1 MRKSESV
8 VAGVRGSVAVMALLA
23 LTGLWGCGGSEGGTT
38 QPETPR
44 ATTLTVSPST
54 STLTFVGATAD
65 LGVNILDQNGKP
77 LTGTVVTWVSET
89 PTVATVSATGKVTAV
104 ANGTTTVR
112 ATSGSAS
119 GSSTITVQ
127 QAVSTLALVS
137 GDAQSAIA
145 GEALKET
152 ITVRA
157 QDLGGAAVAGVA
169 VTFTPDAGSGTV
181 SAPTATT
188 GTDGHASTTWTLGSA
203 FGPQRLTAKAGNAT
217 RLVSANSLSPVPL
230 ADLVAAGPLQVT
242 RSDPSTLD
250 TVQVQATVRNDGN
263 AGSGQA
269 VVARLTLDGTE
280 IATKS
285 LGVLA
290 AGAQQT
296 VTFTVGP
303 FAAGT
308 HEVGFALDP
317 AGAIEELN
325 ESNNALTR
333 SVPVALQTLVTL
345 GTMTGVGAVEG
356 TELLYRL
363 DLPAAA
369 NNLTVELSGG
379 TGDVDLFMMQGTRP
393 SDRDAYTGCQS
404 GSPTTVERC
413 QIGPASA
420 GSYHILLHAFSTFS
434 GTTMKI
440 MLDGAVLPY
449 NIEVVFINHG
459 SASQDAAVTAAATQW
474 MSLITTDVTDSD
486 FSVQPL
492 EADACV
498 KGMPAVSDIVDDIR
512 IYVSIDSIDGPLNVL
527 GQAGPCVTRGLGHLP
542 ILGYMQFD
550 SADLALLDQRGEL
563 LPVVLHEMGHVL
575 GLGTIWG
582 AGPYLH
588 NPSLPSSAGAD
599 TYFDGPAAV
608 AAFNAAGGSNYT
620 KGAKVP
626 VENSADEGSADAHW
640 RETALGRELMT
651 PFFNSGFPNPL
662 SAITVRS
669 LADLGYQVDASR
681 AEAFSVPLSAP
692 SPAPGVA
699 SPMLDLS
706 GDVGNRPI
714 LVVDQ
719 KGRVIAI
726 RR

>member
-1 MRKSESV
+1 MRKYESV
-8 VAGVRGSVAVMALLA
+8 VARARGPVAVLALLA
-23 LTGLWGCGGSEGGTT
+23 LWSCSGSDGGTT

-44 ATTLTVSPST
+44 ATTLAVSPST
-54 STLTFVGATAD
+54 STLTFIGATAS
-65 LGVNILDQNGKP
+65 LQASIRDQNGAP
-77 LTGTVVTWVSET
+77 LTGTIVTWISDA
-89 PTVATVSATGKVTAV
+89 PSVATVNGSGQVTAV

-119 GSSTITVQ
+119 GSAAITVQ
-127 QAVSTLALVS
+127 QAVATLALVS

-145 GEALKET
+145 GAALAEAV
-152 ITVRA
+152 TVRA
-157 QDLGGAAVAGVA
+157 QDQGGAAVAGVT

-181 SAPTATT
+181 SVSSATT
-188 GTDGHASTTWTLGSA
+188 GADGRASTVWTMGSA
-203 FGPQRLTAKAGNAT
+203 FGPQKLTAAAGTVTRILSAT
-217 RLVSANSLSPVPL
+217 SQSPVPL
-230 ADLVAAGPLQVT
+230 ADLVASGTLQMT
-242 RSDPSTLD
+242 RPDPSTLD

-285 LGVLA
+285 LGTLA

-303 FAAGT
+303 FAAGS
-308 HEVGFALDP
+308 HQLVFELDP
-317 AGAIEELN
+317 AKAIEELN
-325 ESNNALTR
+325 EANNTLTL
-333 SVPVALQTLVTL
+333 SAPVALQTVISL
-345 GTMTGVGAVEG
+345 GTTSGVGAPKD
-356 TELLYRL
+356 TELLYRV
-363 DLPAAA
+363 DLPAGGK
-369 NNLTVELSGG
+369 NLTVELSGG
-379 TGDVDLFMMQGTRP
+379 TGDVDLFVMPGTRP
-393 SDRDAYTGCQS
+393 SDRDGYTACQS

-413 QIGPASA
+413 QVSPASA

-440 MLDGAVLPY
+440 FLDGESLPY

-459 SASQDAAVTAAATQW
+459 SSSQEAAVTAAATQW

-492 EADACV
+492 EANACV
-498 KGMPAVSDIVDDIR
+498 QGMPAVSDIVDDIR
-512 IYVSIDSIDGPLNVL
+512 IYVSIDSIDGPSNVL
-527 GQAGPCVTRGLGHLP
+527 GQAGPCVTRGLGNLP

-550 SADLALLDQRGEL
+550 SADLATLDQRGEL

-575 GLGTIWG
+575 GFGTIWP
-582 AGPYLH
+582 ASPYIH
-588 NPSLPSSAGAD
+588 NPSLPSSSGVD
-599 TYFDGPAAV
+599 TYFDGPGAV
-608 AAFNAAGGSNYT
+608 AAFNAAGGTGYT
-620 KGAKVP
+620 KGQKVP
-626 VENSADEGSADAHW
+626 VENSANEGSADSHW
-640 RETALGRELMT
+640 RESALGRELMT
-651 PFFNSGFPNPL
+651 PFFNSGFTNPL

-692 SPAPGVA
+692 SPTAGVA
-699 SPMLDLS
+699 SRILDLS
-706 GDVGNRPI
+706 GDVPNRPI
-714 LVVDQ
+714 VVVDQ